1 MAGLNGKYV
10 GYVVDNKDPQKAGHC
25 RVRVEH
31 LMTNME
37 DDVLPWAKPASSP
50 SFAGN
55 GQGAISVPKVGV
67 RVFVTFTGGSIFN
80 PEYSAYS
87 DVDTYLIEEIGDDYV
102 DSQVLMYDKTNE
114 VYVLFQPNRGL
125 HLQYKGSEIQ
135 LSPDGMISIIHAN
148 NQSAIQL
155 IGDKINIVSNGA
167 INIGGDSNDNATL
180 HADNVS
186 IGGKHLTT
194 IKGQTP
200 NEYAVNGQALMR
212 LLSSMAKLIDAKM
225 PSSPGSCEVLV
236 ETSKMAVLNKGIKYE

>member
-37 DDVLPWAKPASSP
+37 DDVLPWAKLHPLLPSQGMVRGLSQFLRLVSECSLHSRVVQSSTL
-50 SFAGN
+50 SIAHTAMWI
-55 GQGAISVPKVGV
+55 QTLL
-67 RVFVTFTGGSIFN
+67 RRLVTTTWT
-80 PEYSAYS
+80 
-87 DVDTYLIEEIGDDYV
+87 V
-102 DSQVLMYDKTNE
+102 QVLMYDKTNE

-155 IGDKINIVSNGA
+155 SV
-167 INIGGDSNDNATL
+167 T
-180 HADNVS
+180 
-186 IGGKHLTT
+186 
-194 IKGQTP
+194 
-200 NEYAVNGQALMR
+200 R
-212 LLSSMAKLIDAKM
+212 
-225 PSSPGSCEVLV
+225 
-236 ETSKMAVLNKGIKYE
+236 